1 MSFGSW
7 VANSTERS
15 RLPCCIWTSQRME
28 KLKHM
33 VMAPDIEWSYF
44 TILFLSHPHDL
55 KTLST
60 IPVTEAAAGPVR
72 EPPLTTTEN
81 LYSAADVLTTC
92 LS

>member
-1 MSFGSW
+1 
-7 VANSTERS
+7 
-15 RLPCCIWTSQRME
+15 ME